1 MVAVDIGNDMTIL
14 ASGILI
20 VSATV
25 IVSLMVYCYCCN
37 ASHQPSNT
45 LDVEDQQQP
54 DDRSPL
60 LTTSF
65 RARYM
70 KRTSTFYQWNR
81 PAPPSP
87 SSSSLSEQH
96 QQQHGSSSQQQQ
108 QEDDRDNQKENDKRS
123 SWISRRTELL
133 KKYARSPS
141 FNTTTTTTV
150 S

>member
-14 ASGILI
+14 ALGILI

-37 ASHQPSNT
+37 ASHRRSST
-45 LDVEDQQQP
+45 LDVEEQQQP

-60 LTTSF
+60 LSTSF

-96 QQQHGSSSQQQQ
+96 QEQQGLSSQQQQ
-108 QEDDRDNQKENDKRS
+108 DRDTQKDNNKRS

-141 FNTTTTTTV
+141 FNTATTTTT